1 MIELLELPYY
11 RNGLEPHISER
22 TIDYHYGKHHAAYV
36 KNLNALISGTAFD
49 TMELADIVRSSEGS
63 IFNNAAQTWNH
74 SFYWRC
80 MTPLLEERAEPEGD
94 LLAAICR
101 DFISL
106 EAFREQ
112 FIKMSASLFGSG
124 WTWLVS
130 DSKGKL
136 SVVQTENAK
145 NPLVMD
151 DCAALLCCD
160 VWEHAYYL
168 DRQNLRQD
176 YLNEFWKVINW
187 RFVEKNYVKACKP
200 EHRQMRH

>member
-80 MTPLLEERAEPEGD
+80 MTSLLEERAEPEGD

-112 FIKMSASLFGSG
+112 FIKKSASLFGSG
-124 WTWLVS
+124 WT
-130 DSKGKL
+130 
-136 SVVQTENAK
+136 
-145 NPLVMD
+145 
-151 DCAALLCCD
+151 
-160 VWEHAYYL
+160 
-168 DRQNLRQD
+168 
-176 YLNEFWKVINW
+176 
-187 RFVEKNYVKACKP
+187 
-200 EHRQMRH
+200 